1 MHKIEERMLF
11 KIKSGYHLELLTP
24 EKMKFAGCT
33 ESKIIKKENG
43 EHVPRLEITE
53 VVLIHCNITN
63 KIYWQNSRAS

>member
-1 MHKIEERMLF
+1 MHKIEERILF
-11 KIKSGYHLELLTP
+11 KIKSGYQLLTP
-24 EKMKFAGCT
+24 EKMKFAVST